1 MTYKITQKSKR
12 PAGDWIVVGE
22 NSEGK
27 SYMLNFTYD
36 PTDDQFNNIVV
47 QSKAA
52 IKADE
57 EAIAAAEAQAA
68 AELAEQEEM

>member
-1 MTYKITQKSKR
+1 MTYTITQKNKR
-12 PAGDWIVVGE
+12 PSGDWIVVGE

-27 SYMLNFTYD
+27 SYMFNFTYD
-36 PTDDQFNNIVV
+36 PTDDQFNTTAV
-47 QSKAA
+47 QSEAATKAE
-52 IKADE
+52 E